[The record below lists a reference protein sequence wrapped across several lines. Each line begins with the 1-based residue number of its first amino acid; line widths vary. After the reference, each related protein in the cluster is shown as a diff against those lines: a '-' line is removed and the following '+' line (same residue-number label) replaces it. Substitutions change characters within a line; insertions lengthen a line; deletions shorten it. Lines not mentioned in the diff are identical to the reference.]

1 MIDRM
6 LPCVGYRVGLVGV
19 LFCMIAMGPM
29 VRLPA
34 ESPVRGQIQRPVQ
47 NPVQNPVQR
56 ASGDRDAD
64 LIDALLSK
72 GRFEDAK
79 VICRIQ
85 QASHQK
91 TSSNH
96 ALATARLTA
105 VLMEQQ
111 IAMGKFDSAA
121 VAIACEPVDQ
131 LLGAYPEHSRR
142 LFLETSKLSASQ
154 AAIQMAVAVAA
165 INLNDSSNAL
175 AVTARLTRSTRLTE
189 SLMEQV
195 RQASAD
201 DSNRSDSNRSDSS
214 IASDLVRL
222 EQELL
227 VATVSMSLLQT
238 ELFPPE
244 STDAIAAA
252 TTAMEAAIAAR
263 EKLPS
268 QSLAVQE
275 TQRMEIVA
283 MLRSGNLKLAF
294 EHLQRLLEQTETEIT
309 PSLTAVRIETLL
321 ALDRTQD
328 AMSLLR
334 SHQQN
339 PVSNRAASIDID
351 LAQLKFYL
359 HTGDMS
365 AASNWMVELEERHG
379 VYARRR
385 AEAIAISKLDRL
397 ETNQVDSVS
406 PEKMDASPIALIETR
421 GRQLIRSGDL
431 QAGAKLLARAAQSS
445 ASADQSFPIAMT
457 AAAAFQKSGL
467 PREASGVLTDVA
479 IRYPD
484 ASQSSSIHLQAT
496 VMLTQGPAPANAQ
509 AIQSRLEEHLRTWPE
524 SETAD
529 TAASWLIRILDS
541 QGRSLESAQVAT
553 TVARARRTPQW
564 ITTMNEKWA
573 TIFLNSDSFDQDL
586 QISRQAIKSIAA
598 DPIDPSIVAAV
609 RTLAAIGFD
618 PRALDSVPEQSAGE
632 PDWVESILRFR
643 RDSATAVS
651 LESLRSMDP
660 LVRRRLIRDGRRNP
674 GVRRSV
680 ASLLQKLEPIR
691 LETDRGSTPLEPA
704 IIQLW
709 LGNVDASIQWVESWR
724 QNQPSVADLID
735 AATIF
740 QDASS
745 VDANAYAVQLWD
757 RLAAG
762 SKVGSPQ
769 WHRAKTAAIQALHQS
784 GENDEAAKRAQYILL
799 TTQDLSAQQRQTYQ
813 DLAR

>member
-19 LFCMIAMGPM
+19 LFFMIAMGPM

-47 NPVQNPVQR
+47 NPVQR
-56 ASGDRDAD
+56 ASGDRDDD

-91 TSSNH
+91 NSSNH

-142 LFLETSKLSASQ
+142 LFLEASKLSASQ

-201 DSNRSDSNRSDSS
+201 DSNRSDSS

-227 VATVSMSLLQT
+227 VATGSMSLLQT

-283 MLRSGNLKLAF
+283 MLRSGNPKLAF
-294 EHLQRLLEQTETEIT
+294 EHLERMLEQTETEIT

-339 PVSNRAASIDID
+339 SVSNRAASIDID

-406 PEKMDASPIALIETR
+406 PEKLDSSPIALIETR

-509 AIQSRLEEHLRTWPE
+509 AIQTRLEEHLRTWPE

-564 ITTMNEKWA
+564 ITTMNEKWSA
-573 TIFLNSDSFDQDL
+573 IFLNSDSFDQDL
-586 QISRQAIKSIAA
+586 QISRQAIKSIAV

-651 LESLRSMDP
+651 SESLRSMDP
-660 LVRRRLIRDGRRNP
+660 LVRRRLIRDGRRKP

-680 ASLLQKLEPIR
+680 ASLLQKLEPIG
-691 LETDRGSTPLEPA
+691 LEPDRGSTPLEPA

-709 LGNVDASIQWVESWR
+709 IGNVDASIQWVESWR
-724 QNQPSVADLID
+724 QNQPSVAGLIE

-762 SKVGSPQ
+762 SKVGSHQ
-769 WHRAKTAAIQALHQS
+769 WHRAKTEAIQALHQS
-784 GENDEAAKRAQYILL
+784 GKNDEAAKRAHYILL
-799 TTQDLSAQQRQTYQ
+799 TTQDLSVQQRQTYQ
-813 DLAR
+813 GLAR

>member
-1 MIDRM
+1 MMDRM
-6 LPCVGYRVGLVGV
+6 LPCVGYRVRLVGV
-19 LFCMIAMGPM
+19 LFCMIAMGRI

-47 NPVQNPVQR
+47 NPVQR
-56 ASGDRDAD
+56 ASGDRDDD

-91 TSSNH
+91 NSSNH
-96 ALATARLTA
+96 ALATTRLTA

-142 LFLETSKLSASQ
+142 LFLEASKLSASQ

-189 SLMEQV
+189 SLMERV

-283 MLRSGNLKLAF
+283 MLRSGNPKLAF
-294 EHLQRLLEQTETEIT
+294 EHLERMLEQTETEIT

-397 ETNQVDSVS
+397 ETNQLDSVS
-406 PEKMDASPIALIETR
+406 PEKLDSSPIALIETR

-496 VMLTQGPAPANAQ
+496 VMLTQGPAPANTQ
-509 AIQSRLEEHLRTWPE
+509 AIQTRLEEHLRTWPE
-524 SETAD
+524 SETVD

-553 TVARARRTPQW
+553 TAARARRTPQW
-564 ITTMNEKWA
+564 ITTMNEKWSA
-573 TIFLNSDSFDQDL
+573 IFLNSDSFDQDL
-586 QISRQAIKSIAA
+586 QISRQAIKTIAV
-598 DPIDPSIVAAV
+598 DPIEPSIVAAV

-618 PRALDSVPEQSAGE
+618 PRALQSVPEQSADE

-660 LVRRRLIRDGRRNP
+660 LVRRRLIRDGQRKP

-680 ASLLQKLEPIR
+680 ASLLQKLEPIG
-691 LETDRGSTPLEPA
+691 LEPDRGSTPLEPA

-709 LGNVDASIQWVESWR
+709 IGNVDGSIQWVESWR
-724 QNQPSVADLID
+724 QNQPSVDGLIE

-762 SKVGSPQ
+762 SKLGSLQ

-784 GENDEAAKRAQYILL
+784 GKNDEASKRAHYILL